1 MLRAFLWTI
10 SDYPGLAMVS
20 GWSTKGKLACHVCMG
35 KVKAKQLPHSRKS
48 SFYGLHKGFLNRRPR
63 RPTGFVVRRKFAE
76 LNFPPPG
83 KPHSKERA
91 DGYGVTHNWTHVTSF
106 FDLPYWDTL
115 RLRHC
120 IDVMHTEKNVFENFF
135 QTVINGSKSKDTIN
149 ARKDLKAINMMPE
162 LWLNG
167 TRKPRAKYTLTREQL
182 KLLCDWVSQ
191 LKLPDGCSSN
201 IARCCK
207 VAKLKFQGMKSHDC
221 HVFMQ
226 KLLPSAFRELLP
238 DDVHKVLCDL
248 SNFFKG
254 LCSKEL
260 LVSDL
265 VKMQK
270 NIAGIVCTLETIFPP
285 SLFDPMEHLLIHL
298 VEECRLAGPVHKRWM
313 YPAERLQRRM
323 KQKVGNKAHVEGSIA
338 ERYTHEELA
347 HFCSM
352 YFQSSVQTHHNML
365 GRNEVVEDSTRNP
378 ESLEAFTY
386 PVKLKGAFTSYCLDE
401 NSLKVAAHYVLTN
414 MSEVSPYIT

>member
-1 MLRAFLWTI
+1 
-10 SDYPGLAMVS
+10 
-20 GWSTKGKLACHVCMG
+20 
-35 KVKAKQLPHSRKS
+35 
-48 SFYGLHKGFLNRRPR
+48 
-63 RPTGFVVRRKFAE
+63 
-76 LNFPPPG
+76 
-83 KPHSKERA
+83 
-91 DGYGVTHNWTHVTSF
+91 
-106 FDLPYWDTL
+106 
-115 RLRHC
+115 
-120 IDVMHTEKNVFENFF
+120 
-135 QTVINGSKSKDTIN
+135 
-149 ARKDLKAINMMPE
+149 
-162 LWLNG
+162 
-167 TRKPRAKYTLTREQL
+167 
-182 KLLCDWVSQ
+182 
-191 LKLPDGCSSN
+191 
-201 IARCCK
+201 
-207 VAKLKFQGMKSHDC
+207 MKSHDC

-414 MSEVSPYIT
+414 MPEVSPYITIFENEVRSRTPLLLSDAEMDILLKNELLIWLEQKDRYTKICADKNIDPTKTSLELWVKAVGGVQKTEFLGIHDFELVIS